1 MHFQALP
8 NVDRALPTTDLLAHN
23 QDVVGTFLRCKLLAL
38 KEVVGANGFE
48 PSTSWSRTGVPKI
61 LSALSGVAY
70 GTESLVSPLL
80 VVPNLSL
87 IHTPGSN
94 CNHT

>member
-38 KEVVGANGFE
+38 KEVVGANGF
-48 PSTSWSRTGVPKI
+48 
-61 LSALSGVAY
+61 
-70 GTESLVSPLL
+70 
-80 VVPNLSL
+80 
-87 IHTPGSN
+87 
-94 CNHT
+94 